1 MFQEVLQRRRELW
14 RWGMQWP
21 AIRSWQRPIERIIEA
36 KLLTTTREAAQE
48 LIDHSTVIWH
58 LKQTGKVKNLYN
70 WCLTSWPKIKK
81 IGVFQRHLL
90 LFCTTTMNHFSN
102 EWFEKSGLYTTTG
115 NDQLSDWTKKK
126 TKHVPKPSVHQKK
139 VMITVW
145 GSAALWFNTALW
157 IWQNYYIWEVC
168 SANQWDAPKT
178 ATAAPGIG
186 QQNGPNSF
194 ARCELLPPHIHL
206 ISHQPTT
213 ISSISTTFCRENTA
227 IISKRQEMLS

>member
-1 MFQEVLQRRRELW
+1 MYSAVMFQEVLKRRRELW

-21 AIRSWQRPIERIIEA
+21 AIRIWQRPIERIIEA

-126 TKHVPKPSVHQKK
+126 TKHVPKPSVHQKRS
-139 VMITVW
+139 W
-145 GSAALWFNTALW
+145 SLFG
-157 IWQNYYIWEVC
+157 
-168 SANQWDAPKT
+168 
-178 ATAAPGIG
+178 G
-186 QQNGPNSF
+186 
-194 ARCELLPPHIHL
+194 LLPFDSIQL
-206 ISHQPTT
+206 YESGKTITSEKYAQQINEMHQKLQQLHQALVNRMGP
-213 ISSISTTFCRENTA
+213 ILLQDVNFCLRIFT
-227 IISKRQEMLS
+227 